1 MRKEIEIAD
10 RMGNRMNLLRRT
22 VARAFS
28 APAGASHPAVEPGA
42 PRDHSQALGR
52 FFRSLARAFEVR
64 SERFEAG
71 GCESARQGRAGIEF
85 TVETPGGEVLFR
97 NRLHGMVS
105 VLRSDAQ
112 AGAEMV
118 ELLGVQRLGDEYVP
132 IRKPIS
138 VDPGNEGA
146 SGCAAGFSY
155 TSVNE
160 LVEEYMEAN

>member
-1 MRKEIEIAD
+1 
-10 RMGNRMNLLRRT
+10 
-22 VARAFS
+22 
-28 APAGASHPAVEPGA
+28 
-42 PRDHSQALGR
+42 
-52 FFRSLARAFEVR
+52 
-64 SERFEAG
+64 
-71 GCESARQGRAGIEF
+71 
-85 TVETPGGEVLFR
+85 
-97 NRLHGMVS
+97 MVS

-138 VDPGNEGA
+138 GDPGNEGT
-146 SGCAAGFSY
+146 SSRAAGFSY